1 MELIERYV
9 HAVGTYLP
17 RAQRADIA
25 DELAE
30 DLRCELDDRQ
40 RTLGRPLTEAEE
52 EAMLIERG
60 HPMTV
65 AAGYMPQRSLIGPA
79 LLPAYLFVL
88 KLVLTIVAA
97 IFVLVITPIRIFH
110 GASAGE
116 ALAALAANLWTVVW
130 GPIGVVTVIFALLER
145 VQRRD
150 AGYGWSPRRLPQV
163 RDANVIPRS
172 ESIATAALGTL
183 FVLWW
188 ASGAP
193 LLPAGSPGTVEQTMM
208 RAFVPI
214 LLVALASVTL
224 AVANALHPYWTRL
237 RLGLRAGVDGL
248 TAFIAFGILV
258 MSWNSVV
265 AQAARLGHPALLAP
279 GEWANLSLALG
290 LWIAGVVSLVTCV
303 TYAVRCARST

>member
-1 MELIERYV
+1 
-9 HAVGTYLP
+9 
-17 RAQRADIA
+17 
-25 DELAE
+25 
-30 DLRCELDDRQ
+30 
-40 RTLGRPLTEAEE
+40 
-52 EAMLIERG
+52 
-60 HPMTV
+60 
-65 AAGYMPQRSLIGPA
+65 
-79 LLPAYLFVL
+79 
-88 KLVLTIVAA
+88 
-97 IFVLVITPIRIFH
+97 
-110 GASAGE
+110 E